1 MWTRCTAFMDH
12 GRDEEIYLE
21 DTLTSMTWDLALRA
35 MEFSALIALSVA
47 NGLIAYAV
55 FKIQRD
61 RNRARLVMFVDIVEE
76 EEERPYYALYVQNLG
91 LVPDR
96 QIRIVADVEEWRNGS
111 PVRSKFHQKFQAFE
125 DSLVVLK
132 PQEFRRY
139 ELPYP
144 EGWALVITVIA
155 ECSNGSDDEMYF
167 AAGDHPPAVRSVPF
181 RQSFNKKEGDQGCQK
196 QGKRARSP
204 DQRIVLCVGL
214 GLA

>member
-96 QIRIVADVEEWRNGS
+96 QIRIVADVEEWQTSKNGGMEVLS
-111 PVRSKFHQKFQAFE
+111 APNSTKNSKL
-125 DSLVVLK
+125 S
-132 PQEFRRY
+132 R
-139 ELPYP
+139 
-144 EGWALVITVIA
+144 TV
-155 ECSNGSDDEMYF
+155 
-167 AAGDHPPAVRSVPF
+167 
-181 RQSFNKKEGDQGCQK
+181 
-196 QGKRARSP
+196 
-204 DQRIVLCVGL
+204 
-214 GLA
+214 